1 MSLNNAPRV
10 IVSGGGTGGHI
21 FPAVAIANAIK
32 THYPEAEILFVG
44 AKGKMEMEKVPKVGY
59 PIKGLW
65 ISGIQRKLTL
75 QNLKFPFKLV
85 SSLYNSRKIITK
97 FKPDLAVGVGGFA
110 SGPLLQM
117 AAWMKV
123 KTLIHESNSYPGIT
137 NKLLGKYVNVIC
149 VAFPGMEKFFPLDR
163 LVITGNP
170 VRKEILKLEG
180 KKIRASEM
188 FGLDP
193 DKKTLLVIGGSQ
205 GARSINHA
213 ILNGLKRI
221 SDLGIQL
228 VWQTG
233 EQFSLK
239 AQKAIDQL
247 GNEGLKTFPF
257 IYEMDYAY
265 AMADIVISRAGAMS
279 ISELSLVKKPAILV
293 PFPFAAEDH
302 QTKNAQTLVNYNA
315 GILVEDKNTEEQ
327 LVAEV
332 EKLVAHPDELDKLAL
347 NIAGLKAE
355 DATGLILNEVIKLL
369 NTQKSE

>member
-1 MSLNNAPRV
+1 MKTAPRV

-32 THYPEAEILFVG
+32 AQYPDAEILFVG
-44 AKGKMEMEKVPKVGY
+44 AKGKMEMEKVPKAGY

-65 ISGIQRKLTL
+65 ISGLQRKLTL
-75 QNLKFPFKLV
+75 QNLSFPFKV
-85 SSLYNSRKIITK
+85 ISSLWNSRKIIK
-97 FKPDLAVGVGGFA
+97 SFNPDLAIGVGGFA

-123 KTLIHESNSYPGIT
+123 KTLIHESNSFPGIT
-137 NKLLGKYVNVIC
+137 NKILAKNVNTIC
-149 VAFPGMEKFFPLDR
+149 VAFPGMDKYFPIDK

-180 KKIRASEM
+180 KRTRAAEM
-188 FGLDP
+188 FGLDEHKP
-193 DKKTLLVIGGSQ
+193 TLLVIGGSQ
-205 GARSINHA
+205 GARSINQA
-213 ILNGLKRI
+213 ILAGLKTI
-221 SDLGIQL
+221 SELGIQL

-233 EQFSLK
+233 ESFAKQ
-239 AQKAIDQL
+239 ANDATQAI
-247 GNEGLKTFPF
+247 GNQQLKTYPF

-265 AMADIVISRAGAMS
+265 AMADLVVSRAGAMS

-315 GILVEDKNTEEQ
+315 GVLVEDKNAQTE
-327 LVAEV
+327 LIPEV
-332 EKLVAHPDELDKLAL
+332 QRLITQPDELDKLSL

-355 DATGLILNEVIKLL
+355 DATGLIMNEVMKLL
-369 NTQKSE
+369 NQKK